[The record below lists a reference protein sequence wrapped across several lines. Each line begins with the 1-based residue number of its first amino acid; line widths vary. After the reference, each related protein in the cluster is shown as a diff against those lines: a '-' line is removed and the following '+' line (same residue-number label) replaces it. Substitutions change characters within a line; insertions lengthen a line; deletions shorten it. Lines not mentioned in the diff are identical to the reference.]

1 MSRFNR
7 QFTSG
12 DIWLKSDEQ
21 IVLLMAGM
29 RVADSTVR
37 AYDWEPP
44 LKKSCP
50 VSALNLFDEPVVYA
64 LKTNLLYEGAKPFDP
79 FWQVKMSDLL
89 GVTHLVYFEVDEVET
104 EGMPLRG
111 YEQYRT
117 RVNITFYDVRHQ
129 TIEASYEVRT
139 SLNPV
144 YLPVGPETFDT
155 AVNLG
160 SVDGAVRSGLKKAFR
175 DFNKRIKCRL

>member
-7 QFTSG
+7 QFTTG

-21 IVLLMAGM
+21 VVLLMAGM
-29 RVADSTVR
+29 LKADSTVS
-37 AYDWEPP
+37 AYDWKPP

-64 LKTNLLYEGAKPFDP
+64 LKTNLLYEGAKPFDH

-89 GVTHLVYFEVDEVET
+89 GVTHLVYFQVEEVEA
-104 EGMPLRG
+104 EGFPLRG

-117 RVNITFYDVRHQ
+117 RVDITFYDVKNH
-129 TIEASYEVRT
+129 TIQASYEVRT
-139 SLNPV
+139 SLSPV
-144 YLPVGPETFDT
+144 YLPVGPESFDT
-155 AVNLG
+155 AMNLG

-175 DFNKRIKCRL
+175 DFNQRIKCQL